1 MGKRS
6 DSYYDIQDGRH
17 KHEAVRRDDDNFKTL
32 DEVFDHQNLK
42 FIYEMF
48 KKGLIN
54 SVDHPIASGKESNVF
69 LCKTSQGDIVVLK
82 VFRTATATFDAYLPY
97 LEGDRRFTRIK
108 PDRRGI
114 IYAWCLKEFKNLQRL
129 KEANVRAPVPIA
141 FHKNMLVMSE
151 ITFDGQ
157 PAPTLKRVQRS
168 ASDMEA
174 IWKEV
179 LGFMVKMYNTAELI
193 HADLSEYNILI
204 SNDGPVIIDVGQAV
218 LTSHPMAEVYLKRD
232 VENMVRFFNH
242 GGLELTVESV
252 LKKVVGKE
260 GGT

>member
-1 MGKRS
+1 MVKRS
-6 DSYYDIQDGRH
+6 DTYFDIQDGRK

-48 KKGLIN
+48 KKDLIK
-54 SVDHPIASGKESNVF
+54 SVEYPIASGKESNVF
-69 LCKTSQGDIVVLK
+69 LCTTSGGEIVVLK
-82 VFRTATATFDAYLPY
+82 VFRTANATFDAYLPY

-129 KEANVRAPVPIA
+129 KEANIRAPVPIG

-151 ITFDGQ
+151 ITLNNQ
-157 PAPTLKRVQRS
+157 PAPTLKRVRMP
-168 ASDMEA
+168 AEDLEA

-179 LGFMVKMYNTAELI
+179 LGFMVTMYRKAELI

-204 SNDGPVIIDVGQAV
+204 SDDGPVIIDVGQSV
-218 LTSHPMAEVYLKRD
+218 LTTHPMAKAYLERD
-232 VENMVRFFNH
+232 VENMVRFFRN
-242 GGLELTVESV
+242 GGLELTAEGVM
-252 LKKVVGKE
+252 KKVVGKARA
-260 GGT
+260 

>member
-1 MGKRS
+1 MSKRS
-6 DSYYDIQDGRH
+6 DTYFNIQDGR
-17 KHEAVRRDDDNFKTL
+17 KKRETVRRDDDNFKTL

-48 KKGLIN
+48 KKGIIN
-54 SVDHPIASGKESNVF
+54 SVDQPIATGKESNVF
-69 LCKTSQGDIVVLK
+69 LCTTSGGETVVLK
-82 VFRTATATFDAYLPY
+82 VFRTANATFDAYLPY

-129 KEANVRAPVPIA
+129 KEAGIRAPVPIA

-151 ITFDGQ
+151 ITFDKQ
-157 PAPTLKRVQRS
+157 PAPTLKRVQRC
-168 ASDMEA
+168 ASDLEA
-174 IWKEV
+174 VWKEV
-179 LGFMVKMYNTAELI
+179 LGFMATMYHKAELI

-218 LTSHPMAEVYLKRD
+218 LTTHPMAEAYLKRD

-242 GGLELTVESV
+242 GGLELTAEGVM
-252 LKKVVGKE
+252 KKVVGKAKAN
-260 GGT
+260 